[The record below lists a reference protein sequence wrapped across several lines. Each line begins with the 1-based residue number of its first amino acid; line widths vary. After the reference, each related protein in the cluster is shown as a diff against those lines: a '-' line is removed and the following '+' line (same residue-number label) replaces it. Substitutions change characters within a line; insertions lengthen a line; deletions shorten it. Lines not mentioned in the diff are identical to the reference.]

1 MFKILSQF
9 LSPLNIFY
17 SPSFFVFI
25 FSYLPSVADF
35 FCEIFPF
42 LLFILY
48 FHCINTNWGPYW
60 FTSSSWLSIAS
71 ALLPLVFPL
80 SLSCQFNLKLIH
92 SHSPGFVC
100 CKVPLS
106 VYASFSYSTVIFS
119 RTGAV
124 SNSFSISSASNKVS
138 GTQ

>member
-25 FSYLPSVADF
+25 FSYLPSLAAFSVKYF
-35 FCEIFPF
+35 SV

-48 FHCINTNWGPYW
+48 FHCLNTNLGPYW
-60 FTSSSWLSIAS
+60 FTSSSRLSIAS

-80 SLSCQFNLKLIH
+80 SLSGQFNLKLIH

-106 VYASFSYSTVIFS
+106 VYASFSYSSVIFS
-119 RTGAV
+119 RTGAL

-138 GTQ
+138 GT